1 MASTS
6 SEHTVRLA
14 ARAALGK
21 KAAGVAVLDLQGI
34 SGVADFFL
42 VCSAQSSIQIDTIA
56 DAIQAALKAAGV
68 RARHRE
74 GTAKSG
80 WLLLDYGDVVVHV
93 FAEATPPCS
102 PSKAPEPGAAS
113 PGLRSFG
120 SHGSLRHHRGTAR
133 GIVRFFKEAEMRKE
147 RLAHLRKKLEEKHRQ
162 LVEGGGKTV
171 LYAKGPDD
179 DSNKD
184 LGDQA

>member
-14 ARAALGK
+14 ARAALEK
-21 KAAGVAVLDLQGI
+21 KAAGLVVLDLQGI

-42 VCSAQSSIQIDTIA
+42 VCSAQSSTQIDTIA
-56 DAIQAALKAAGV
+56 DAIQVALKAAGV

-93 FAEATPPCS
+93 FADATREFY
-102 PSKAPEPGAAS
+102 A
-113 PGLRSFG
+113 L
-120 SHGSLRHHRGTAR
+120 
-133 GIVRFFKEAEMRKE
+133 E
-147 RLAHLRKKLEEKHRQ
+147 RLWGDAPLLS
-162 LVEGGGKTV
+162 VEG
-171 LYAKGPDD
+171 
-179 DSNKD
+179 S
-184 LGDQA
+184 